1 MLEQKMNER
10 ALPPE
15 KREDL
20 LNELAKKETEFI
32 RLRRLRL
39 TKNQFESIRLIGR
52 GAFGEVIPVNWI
64 EICFFFQTVSK
75 LWQIRQFKSK

>member
-20 LNELAKKETEFI
+20 LNELAKKENEFI

-52 GAFGEVIPVNWI
+52 GAFGEVILVNWI
-64 EICFFFQTVSK
+64 EICFFANRFQT
-75 LWQIRQFKSK
+75 LANPTI

>member
-1 MLEQKMNER
+1 MRNINVNINRRQMLEQKMNER

-39 TKNQFESIRLIGR
+39 TKNQFESIRIIGR
-52 GAFGEVIPVNWI
+52 GAFGEVIFII
-64 EICFFFQTVSK
+64 ELK
-75 LWQIRQFKSK
+75 

>member
-1 MLEQKMNER
+1 MLELRMNER
-10 ALPPE
+10 QLPPE

-39 TKNQFESIRLIGR
+39 TKNQFESIRIIGR
-52 GAFGEVIPVNWI
+52 GAFGEVYNMNNRLFLNFWP
-64 EICFFFQTVSK
+64 SDY
-75 LWQIRQFKSK
+75 LLQFDSI

>member
-1 MLEQKMNER
+1 MLDQKMNER

-39 TKNQFESIRLIGR
+39 TKNQFETIRIIGR
-52 GAFGEVIPVNWI
+52 GAVGEVTKITELNFSNRP
-64 EICFFFQTVSK
+64 K
-75 LWQIRQFKSK
+75 LWGKYTNFVSI

>member
-52 GAFGEVIPVNWI
+52 GAFGEVILITNWNL
-64 EICFFFQTVSK
+64 FFKPF
-75 LWQIRQFKSK
+75 LLGKSDNLHQN